1 MNGPLR
7 EIKFSQTHR
16 RTGARRRF
24 IIAQFDDAAGDPWR
38 SGDAE
43 VVIAAAPGESSPS
56 WRYKVQLGD
65 GVWSAFR
72 PIEVAP
78 NATEDA
84 IRAAAV
90 RHLSGRRP

>member
-7 EIKFSQTHR
+7 EIKFGQIHR
-16 RTGARRRF
+16 RSGARRRF
-24 IIAQFDDAAGDPWR
+24 IIAQFADDAWDSGR
-38 SGDAE
+38 NGDAHVATE
-43 VVIAAAPGESSPS
+43 AAGVDSHA

-72 PIEVAP
+72 PIDVAP
-78 NATEDA
+78 SATDDA

-90 RHLSGRRP
+90 RHFGGRRR